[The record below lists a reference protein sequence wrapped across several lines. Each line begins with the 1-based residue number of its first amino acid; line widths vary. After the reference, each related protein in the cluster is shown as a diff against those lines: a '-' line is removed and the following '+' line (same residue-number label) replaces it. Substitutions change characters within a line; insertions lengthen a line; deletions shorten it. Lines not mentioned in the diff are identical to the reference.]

1 MLSYKVEVIADR
13 TGKFVGNQL
22 RFASRQEAD
31 GFARDLMSR
40 WFLVEK
46 YRVVE
51 SDDPVNYEWRVD
63 KLIKV
68 E

>member
-1 MLSYKVEVIADR
+1 MLSYKIEVIADR

-31 GFARDLMSR
+31 EYSRDLMSR
-40 WFLVEK
+40 WLAVK
-46 YRVVE
+46 TYRVIE

>member
-1 MLSYKVEVIADR
+1 MSYCAEVVADR

-22 RFASRQEAD
+22 RFATHQEAD
-31 GFARDLMSR
+31 AYGRDLMGR

-51 SDDPVNYEWRVD
+51 SDDPVNYEWKKD
-63 KLIKV
+63 KLIKS

>member
-1 MLSYKVEVIADR
+1 MLSYKMEVIADR

-31 GFARDLMSR
+31 EYSRDLMSR
-40 WFLVEK
+40 WLAVK
-46 YRVVE
+46 TYRVVE
-51 SDDPVNYEWRVD
+51 SDDPVNYEWKGDR
-63 KLIKV
+63 LISK